1 MNINYVT
8 INELTEIDKLR
19 FIKFIYD
26 NTNSFILN
34 TFGHTWSGRDWWSKY
49 PIEVC
54 VDDEGKVLGLHAYT
68 VNDKFEDTLKTYYI
82 VTSKGSRGKG
92 IAKILIK
99 NAIYKNKDK
108 INFYY
113 VNSDT
118 KSEGAIF
125 YKKWLGENF
134 TLEDNDF
141 NSQDIIFKE
150 PIYNIIDEV

>member
-1 MNINYVT
+1 MNIKYVT
-8 INELTEIDKLR
+8 IDNLTEIDKLR
-19 FIKFIYD
+19 FIKFIFE

-54 VDDEGKVLGLHAYT
+54 TDDNGKVLGLHAYT
-68 VNDKFEDTLKTYYI
+68 VNDKYKDSLKTYYI
-82 VTSKGSRGKG
+82 VTSKDSRGQG
-92 IAKILIK
+92 IAKLLIK

-108 INFYY
+108 ISFYY

-125 YKKWLGENF
+125 L
-134 TLEDNDF
+134 LL
-141 NSQDIIFKE
+141 FK
-150 PIYNIIDEV
+150 IS

>member
-1 MNINYVT
+1 MNIKSVT
-8 INELTEIDKLR
+8 INKLTELDKLR

-34 TFGHTWSGRDWWSKY
+34 TFGHTWSGRDWWGKY
-49 PIEVC
+49 PIELC
-54 VDDEGKVLGLHAYT
+54 VDDNGKVLGLHAYT
-68 VNDKFEDTLKTYYI
+68 VNDKFKDTLKTYSI
-82 VTSKGSRGKG
+82 VTSKDSRGQV

-99 NAIYKNKDK
+99 NAIYKNRDK

-113 VNSDT
+113 VNSDI

-125 YKKWLGENF
+125 YKKWFGKNF